1 MARHE
6 NPDQDARR
14 TAIRNILI
22 DDCRMTAAVAE
33 AWIREWEAEARARG
47 LVPGFDY
54 WTIGLAWVKEQLQAR
69 WQPSSGFGCVEGSGP
84 L

>member
-54 WTIGLAWVKEQLQAR
+54 WTIGLAWVKEQL
-69 WQPSSGFGCVEGSGP
+69 
-84 L
+84 